1 MKRKSL
7 TVKNK
12 IHKKILSYL
21 KNKEFKKI
29 YKNFEEFLKYRKISS
44 FVVALSGGSDSLALA
59 YFSKCFQI
67 LNNKKVY
74 YVHIDHKIRKNSSKE
89 ASSFKSKTIPSPDE
103 LLEVRISS
111 IVFKPSAEVAV
122 PTK

>member
-12 IHKKILSYL
+12 VHKKILSYL

-44 FVVALSGGSDSLALA
+44 FVVALSGGPDSLALA

-74 YVHIDHKIRKNSSKE
+74 YVHVDHKIRKNSSEE
-89 ASSFKSKTIPSPDE
+89 AKKLKNFLNKFYIKCEI
-103 LLEVRISS
+103 LCWKKI
-111 IVFKPSAEVAV
+111 K
-122 PTK
+122 KCKY

>member
-12 IHKKILSYL
+12 VHKKILSYL
-21 KNKEFKKI
+21 KDKEFKKI

-67 LNNKKVY
+67 LNNKILHFFLMNRVLIERLMPYYQNLLKQKSNISLTDKVQ
-74 YVHIDHKIRKNSSKE
+74 
-89 ASSFKSKTIPSPDE
+89 F
-103 LLEVRISS
+103 
-111 IVFKPSAEVAV
+111 FF
-122 PTK
+122 

>member
-12 IHKKILSYL
+12 VHKKILSHL

-29 YKNFEEFLKYRKISS
+29 YRNFEEFLTYRKISS
-44 FVVALSGGSDSLALA
+44 FVVALSGGPDSLALA

-74 YVHIDHKIRKNSSKE
+74 YVHVDHKIRKNSSEE
-89 ASSFKSKTIPSPDE
+89 ARNLKFLMNKSCIKCETLSWNKITE
-103 LLEVRISS
+103 TRITQEN
-111 IVFKPSAEVAV
+111 A
-122 PTK
+122 